1 MGVPT
6 LETRRGRPRNVTNRD
21 WFVDHPDGRVSFVTL
36 RRAESDGPSS
46 LVLAFE
52 GADDAEA
59 RSSYLDWLDEQ
70 HERVT
75 RMAARRAKWGPL
87 GTGKMV

>member
-1 MGVPT
+1 MAAPALGARP
-6 LETRRGRPRNVTNRD
+6 GRPRNVTNRD
-21 WFVDHPDGRVSFVTL
+21 WLVDHPDGRVSFVTL
-36 RRAESDGPSS
+36 RRAESGGPSN

-59 RSSYLDWLDEQ
+59 RGSYLDWLDEQ